1 MKKTEAPAA
10 APRAVKRLLIVESP
24 TKARTIG
31 RFLGSKINVLAST
44 GHIRDLPERT
54 LGVDIA
60 NQFRPEYVLTANG
73 KKVIKG
79 LRSAAAEAQEIYL
92 ATDPDREGEAIA
104 WHLQNVLQ
112 DASKAP
118 FYRVTFHEITQNAIQ
133 HAFDNPGELALNLVD
148 AQQAR
153 RVLDRIVGYQV
164 SPLLWRNIKKGTS
177 AGRVQS
183 VALRLIVEREREIL
197 AFTPEE
203 FWNLDA
209 LFAIDAHGARLKTRL
224 SRLNGKKAVV
234 GSAAAADALATAIES
249 AGVSHR
255 VGSITDNP
263 RRQNAPPP
271 FITSTLQ
278 QAAGGLLKLSTTQTM
293 RVAQELYE
301 GVELGQGG
309 AVGLITYMRTDSVS
323 ISQEARTQAAEYITG
338 AYGKEYLPDKP
349 NVFRSRKSAQEA
361 HEAIRP
367 TDVNRTPETLAAWLS
382 PQQLKLYRL
391 IWNRFVASQMAPAR
405 QIDHVIEIE
414 SGGGALAALAW
425 PPDAIAPSP
434 AGTVCTF
441 RAAARE
447 TVFPGYLRVYSSRDL
462 GEEDEMDSSAGT
474 LPHLTVGQLCRLLD
488 LLREQCFTAPPSRY
502 SEASLVKALEQ
513 NGVGRPST
521 YAATVNTILTRDYV
535 GKEKSLLFP
544 TELGLSVNDFLVLQM
559 PELFDIG
566 FTAEMEDALDNI
578 EEGKLNWI
586 EMLQDFYRKF
596 QGWLGAH
603 GSSTLLPGAN
613 GIPGLD
619 YAQLLDSAFPENFPF
634 VVQENSRFNDSKFA
648 ESLRKQLKAG
658 KILSPRQF
666 QALLALLAKYREAHP
681 HVAAVVEASGLA
693 GQLPVPA
700 DPDSRKESHAE
711 PLSDEAREFLAK
723 LQKVTWEPAVKRG
736 KRTYDDG
743 KFFRSLLRQA
753 KESDS
758 LSAPQCQAL
767 RKLAEKYGIV
777 SSIAAARPDAA
788 DAADADAEGNGGDE
802 MNERIAA
809 MLKLSEHISQWREP
823 SGKGRFKFDDK
834 EFVTSLQKQF
844 QIKKTLSDKQ
854 VNALGKV
861 LGKYAEQIPN
871 FAEKSQQL
879 VDMLPAAVPPQPLEE
894 PCPNCGSPLVKR
906 QARGRAFIGCSA
918 FPKCRYTRG

>member
-1 MKKTEAPAA
+1 MKKTEAPVAA
-10 APRAVKRLLIVESP
+10 TPRAVKRLLIVESP

-31 RFLGSKINVLAST
+31 RFLGNKINVLAST
-44 GHIRDLPERT
+44 GHIRDLPERS

-60 NQFRPEYVLTANG
+60 NDFRPEYVLTANG
-73 KKVIKG
+73 KKVMKG
-79 LRSAAAEAQEIYL
+79 LRIAAAEADEIYL

-133 HAFDNPGELALNLVD
+133 HAFANPGSLALNLID

-164 SPLLWRNIKKGTS
+164 SPLLWRSIKKGTS

-183 VALRLIVEREREIL
+183 VALRLIAEREREIL
-197 AFTPEE
+197 AFIPEE
-203 FWNLDA
+203 YWNLDA
-209 LFAIDAHGARLKTRL
+209 MFAIDAHGAKLKTRL

-234 GSAAAADALATAIES
+234 GSTAEATALAAAIES
-249 AGVSHR
+249 TDVTHK
-255 VGSITDNP
+255 VNSITDNP

-278 QAAGGLLKLSTTQTM
+278 QAAGGLLKFSTTQTM
-293 RVAQELYE
+293 RIAQELYE

-323 ISQEARTQAAEYITG
+323 ISKDAQAQAADYITT
-338 AYGKEYLPDKP
+338 AYGKEYLPEKP

-367 TDVNRTPETLAAWLS
+367 TDVSRTPEALANSLTP
-382 PQQLKLYRL
+382 PQMKLYRL
-391 IWNRFVASQMAPAR
+391 IWNRFVASQMASAR

-414 SGGGALAALAW
+414 SAGGALAALVW
-425 PPDAIAPSP
+425 PPVETGKP
-434 AGTVCTF
+434 GTACTF

-447 TVFPGYLRVYSSRDL
+447 TVFPGYLRVYSTRDL

-474 LPHLTVGQLCRLLD
+474 LPHLTVGQACNLLE
-488 LLREQCFTAPPSRY
+488 LLREQCFTTPPGRY

-544 TELGLSVNDFLVLQM
+544 TELGFSVNDFLVQQM

-566 FTAEMEDALDNI
+566 FTAEMEEALDHI
-578 EEGKLNWI
+578 EEGKLNWT
-586 EMLQDFYRKF
+586 EMLQDFYKKF

-603 GSSTLLPGAN
+603 GATGLLPGAS

-619 YAQLLDSAFPENFPF
+619 YQKLLETAFPEGFAYKTP
-634 VVQENSRFNDSKFA
+634 ENSRFNDNKFVD
-648 ESLRKQLKAG
+648 SLKKQLGNG
-658 KILSPRQF
+658 KVLSPRQF
-666 QALLALLAKYREAHP
+666 QALLALLANYRGEHP
-681 HVAAVVEASGLA
+681 HIATLVEESGLT
-693 GQLPVPA
+693 GQLPVPS
-700 DPDSRKESHAE
+700 DSDAARKESTAE
-711 PLSDEAREFLAK
+711 PLSPETRELLTK

-743 KFFRSLLRQA
+743 KFFRSLQRQA

-758 LSAPQCQAL
+758 LSVPQCNAL
-767 RKLAEKYGIV
+767 QKLGEKYGVV
-777 SSIAAARPDAA
+777 SKAEISPANTSEAGDSEA
-788 DAADADAEGNGGDE
+788 DGNGNDE
-802 MNERIAA
+802 MSGRIGEL
-809 MLKLSEHISQWREP
+809 LKLSEHITQWREP

-834 EFVTSLQKQF
+834 EFVASLQKQF
-844 QIKKTLSDKQ
+844 LVKRTLSDKQ

-861 LGKYAEQIPN
+861 LGKYTEQIPN
-871 FAEKSQQL
+871 FAEKAQQL
-879 VDMLPAAVPPQPLEE
+879 VDMLPAAVPPQPIEE
-894 PCPNCGSPLVKR
+894 MCPNCGAPLVKR
-906 QARGRAFIGCSA
+906 QTRGRAFIGCST